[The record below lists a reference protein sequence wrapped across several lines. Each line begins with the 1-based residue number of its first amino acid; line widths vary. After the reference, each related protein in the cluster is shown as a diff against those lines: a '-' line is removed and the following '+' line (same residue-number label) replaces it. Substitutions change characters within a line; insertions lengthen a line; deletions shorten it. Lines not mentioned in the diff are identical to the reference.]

1 MSKAPFDW
9 MDPRRSPDRGKI
21 EKARREAMYRSELE
35 ERAALLQRLGY
46 AKDKARAR
54 LAANLA
60 WDFPNGARPLDDA
73 ALDAI
78 VDRLFN
84 DGAAIGRDGAASGR
98 AAPRGKGGTR

>member
-9 MDPRRSPDRGKI
+9 MESRRNPERGKI
-21 EKARREAMYRSELE
+21 DKAHREAMYRTELE
-35 ERAALLQRLGY
+35 ERAALLHRLGY
-46 AKDKARAR
+46 AKDKTRAR

-60 WDFPNGARPLDDA
+60 WDFPNGSKPVDGA

-78 VDRLFN
+78 VDRLF
-84 DGAAIGRDGAASGR
+84 DGASSGR

>member
-9 MDPRRSPDRGKI
+9 MESRRNPERGKI
-21 EKARREAMYRSELE
+21 DKAHRETMYRAELE
-35 ERAALLQRLGY
+35 ERAALLHRLGY
-46 AKDKARAR
+46 AKDKTRAR

-60 WDFPNGARPLDDA
+60 WDFPNGSKPLDGA

-78 VDRLFN
+78 VDRLF
-84 DGAAIGRDGAASGR
+84 DGASSGR

>member
-9 MDPRRSPDRGKI
+9 MESRRNPERGKI
-21 EKARREAMYRSELE
+21 DKAHREAMYRGELE
-35 ERAALLQRLGY
+35 ERAALLHRLGY
-46 AKDKARAR
+46 AKDKTRAR

-60 WDFPNGARPLDDA
+60 WDFPNGSKPLDGA

-78 VDRLFN
+78 VDRLF
-84 DGAAIGRDGAASGR
+84 DGASSGR

>member
-9 MDPRRSPDRGKI
+9 MDARRNPERGKI
-21 EKARREAMYRSELE
+21 DKARREAMYRSELE
-35 ERAALLQRLGY
+35 ERAALLQRLGC

-60 WDFPNGARPLDDA
+60 WDFPAGARPLDDA

-78 VDRLFN
+78 VDRLFSN
-84 DGAAIGRDGAASGR
+84 GAATGRV
-98 AAPRGKGGTR
+98 APRGKGGTR

>member
-9 MDPRRSPDRGKI
+9 MDPRRSPDRSKV

-46 AKDKARAR
+46 AKDRARAR

-84 DGAAIGRDGAASGR
+84 GASPGASPGAASGR

>member
-1 MSKAPFDW
+1 MTKAPFDW

-60 WDFPNGARPLDDA
+60 WDFPNGAARPLDDA

-78 VDRLFN
+78 VDRLFSN
-84 DGAAIGRDGAASGR
+84 GAAPGR

>member
-9 MDPRRSPDRGKI
+9 MESRRNPERGKI
-21 EKARREAMYRSELE
+21 DKAHREAMYRTELE
-35 ERAALLQRLGY
+35 ERAALLHRLGY
-46 AKDKARAR
+46 AKDKTRAR

-60 WDFPNGARPLDDA
+60 WDFPNGSKPLDGA

-78 VDRLFN
+78 VDRLF
-84 DGAAIGRDGAASGR
+84 DGASPGR

>member
-9 MDPRRSPDRGKI
+9 MDPRRNPERGKI
-21 EKARREAMYRSELE
+21 EKARREAMYRGELE
-35 ERAALLQRLGY
+35 ERAALLHRLGY
-46 AKDKARAR
+46 TKDKARAR

-60 WDFPNGARPLDDA
+60 WDFPAGAKPLDDA

-84 DGAAIGRDGAASGR
+84 NAAFGRDGAPSGR
-98 AAPRGKGGTR
+98 AAPRGKGGNR